1 MREHAHVGIMIFDAY
16 NWVHR
21 RFDAARHPQPG
32 IDAFLEVYAPYSK
45 ILRKEY
51 PLLLQKTADHLPR
64 R

>member
-1 MREHAHVGIMIFDAY
+1 MIFDAY

-21 RFDAARHPQPG
+21 RLDAACHPQPG

-51 PLLLQKTADHLPR
+51 QLLLQKTADHLPR